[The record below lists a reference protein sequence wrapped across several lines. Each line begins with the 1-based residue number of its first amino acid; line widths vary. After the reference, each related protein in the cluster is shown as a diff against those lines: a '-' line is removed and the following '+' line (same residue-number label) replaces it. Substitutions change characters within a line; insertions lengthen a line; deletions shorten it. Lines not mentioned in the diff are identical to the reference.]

1 MTKRRNIETARFQA
15 KDASG
20 QLYTIVRIS
29 EQKDV
34 GDDLDGIEWMEMKAR
49 LVTTEGHSVNSD
61 GSDTYHIVNLDV
73 DVKRV
78 TL

>member
-1 MTKRRNIETARFQA
+1 MAKRREIETERFQA

-20 QLYTIVRIS
+20 RLYTIVRIS

-34 GDDLDGIEWMEMKAR
+34 GGLDGANWMETMGR

-61 GSDTYHIVNLDV
+61 GSDSFHIVNLGV
-73 DVKRV
+73 DVTRV
-78 TL
+78 GP

>member
-1 MTKRRNIETARFQA
+1 MAKRREIETERFQA

-20 QLYTIVRIS
+20 RLYTIVRIS

-34 GDDLDGIEWMEMKAR
+34 GGLDGTEWMETMAR

-61 GSDTYHIVNLDV
+61 GSDTFHIVNLRTDV
-73 DVKRV
+73 TRV
-78 TL
+78 GP